1 MARTKKVSTV
11 SVLNWMGTIILT
23 SIPGVNAIFVILT
36 LIFAK
41 SPSKR
46 NYAWALLIL
55 TALIVAGAA
64 ALLAVFPEEAALLA
78 EVLEAYAAGSPP
90 RGLCPLGSPAR
101 ETEFLWTLPAGI
113 LLNYSLRL
121 DAAARW
127 SRLASGVLGGGHI
140 SWIPRQRN

>member
-55 TALIVAGAA
+55 TALIVSGAA
-64 ALLAVFPEEAALLA
+64 ALLALFPEEAALLA
-78 EVLEAYAAGSPP
+78 EVLEVYAAG
-90 RGLCPLGSPAR
+90 
-101 ETEFLWTLPAGI
+101 
-113 LLNYSLRL
+113 
-121 DAAARW
+121 
-127 SRLASGVLGGGHI
+127 
-140 SWIPRQRN
+140 

>member
-64 ALLAVFPEEAALLA
+64 ALLALFPEEAALLA
-78 EVLEAYAAGSPP
+78 EVLEVYAAG
-90 RGLCPLGSPAR
+90 
-101 ETEFLWTLPAGI
+101 
-113 LLNYSLRL
+113 
-121 DAAARW
+121 
-127 SRLASGVLGGGHI
+127 
-140 SWIPRQRN
+140 